1 MDKFCSVCKKPIAD
15 DVYNYS
21 IKYYSRAL
29 CREHQPNQTKST
41 YTNKKKP
48 EPTPEAL
55 RLGNLLKNMGYKV
68 EFEKYDGFKHIDI
81 AIVDRKVNIEVDG
94 NQHHGRTQA
103 LRDLKRTFYS
113 WNKDFVT
120 LRIPNSLTKDDAT
133 LKETAEYID
142 RFLKKD
148 RTQLGKEI
156 KEEYIEEGNQFW
168 EDLDNFVNGVNNI
181 INNASN
187 AVSSVSKTFN
197 SALKKFK

>member
-21 IKYYSRAL
+21 MKHYSRAL

-81 AIVDRKVNIEVDG
+81 AIVDKKVNIEVDG
-94 NQHHGRTQA
+94 MQHQGTKQA
-103 LRDLKRTFYS
+103 LRDLKRTYYS
-113 WNKDFVT
+113 WNKNFVT
-120 LRIPNSLTKDDAT
+120 LRIPNSLTKADT
-133 LKETAEYID
+133 IEETAKYID
-142 RFLKKD
+142 KFLKKD
-148 RTQLGKEI
+148 KGQLEKEI
-156 KEEYIEEGNQFW
+156 KDEYVEEGNPFW
-168 EDLDNFVNGVNNI
+168 EDVNNFVNGVNNI
-181 INNASN
+181 INNVSG